1 MNEHS
6 FIRSVHRKLPES
18 IYKWKINDNYE
29 GGVADAYYSGTG
41 GDLWLEYK
49 YIKELPVRG
58 DTVVRT
64 SLSAQQKLW
73 LSRRY
78 NEGRSVGVVIGS
90 PKGIVLLTS
99 PDDWEKPLILDDF
112 ISTAFEKER
121 LVSYIVETTTSKE

>member
-6 FIRSVHRKLPES
+6 FIRSVHRKLPDT
-18 IYKWKINDNYE
+18 IHKWKINDNYE

-49 YIKELPVRG
+49 YIKELPARG
-58 DTVVRT
+58 NTVVRT

-73 LSRRY
+73 LNRRHS
-78 NEGRSVGVVIGS
+78 EGRNVGVVIGS
-90 PKGIVLLTS
+90 PSGIVLQTS

-112 ISTAFEKER
+112 IGIAFEKER
-121 LVSYIVETTTSKE
+121 LVSYIIETTTSI

>member
-6 FIRSVHRKLPES
+6 FIRSVHRKLPDT

-49 YIKELPVRG
+49 YIKELPARG
-58 DTVVRT
+58 NTVVRT

-73 LSRRY
+73 LNRRH
-78 NEGRSVGVVIGS
+78 NEGRNVGVVIGS
-90 PKGIVLLTS
+90 PSGVVLQTS
-99 PDDWEKPLILDDF
+99 PDDWEKPLVLDDF
-112 ISTAFEKER
+112 IGIAFEKER
-121 LVSYIVETTTSKE
+121 LVSYIIETTTSI